1 MVIYSILNDNREL
14 LERFAN
20 FQQSYLD
27 VKKYL
32 PFFSIE
38 LRGAIQICCR
48 GQWYKFEY
56 YEDPIIRFEKSVH
69 GALFLVV
76 RFNAIDLATGELIE
90 KGINNYYPFDL
101 IETIVVE

>member
-1 MVIYSILNDNREL
+1 MVIYSNNNGNREL
-14 LERFAN
+14 IERLAN

-27 VKKYL
+27 VQKSL

-38 LRGAIQICCR
+38 LKGAIQIRCR

-56 YEDPIIRFEKSVH
+56 YEDPTISFEKSVH

-101 IETIVVE
+101 IETIVIE